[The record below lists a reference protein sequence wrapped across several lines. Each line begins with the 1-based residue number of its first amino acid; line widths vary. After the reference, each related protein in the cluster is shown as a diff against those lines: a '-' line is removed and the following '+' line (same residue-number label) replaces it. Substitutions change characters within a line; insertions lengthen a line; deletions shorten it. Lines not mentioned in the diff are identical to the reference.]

1 VSEAVLVIPESD
13 LHYCC
18 IWCSPYKA
26 CAITRLNV
34 AIAMKVHYIR
44 QIVMRV
50 TNKAELVV
58 TEWMRLA
65 LLSACTSSNVSTQVR
80 DAPSCQ

>member
-1 VSEAVLVIPESD
+1 
-13 LHYCC
+13 
-18 IWCSPYKA
+18 
-26 CAITRLNV
+26 
-34 AIAMKVHYIR
+34 MKVHYIR

-65 LLSACTSSNVSTQVR
+65 LLSACTGSNVFIQVR